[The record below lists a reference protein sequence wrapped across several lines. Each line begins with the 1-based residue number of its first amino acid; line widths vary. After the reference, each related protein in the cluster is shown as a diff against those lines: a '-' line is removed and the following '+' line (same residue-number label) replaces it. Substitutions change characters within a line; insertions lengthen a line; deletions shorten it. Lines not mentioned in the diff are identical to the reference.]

1 MNNNKKQMKYFIQ
14 CKLDWP
20 AIGSLKTVY
29 VVQDRKEKDLGT
41 FETHEDAQNFIDS
54 LENPKQ
60 SDNFEGSMKDNI
72 NPNHYKQGKVECI
85 DAIES
90 ATINKKG
97 IIATDTGNV
106 IKYLWRCEDKN
117 GKEDLI
123 KAKWYIEDMIE
134 RWDEYYPK
142 QK

>member
-1 MNNNKKQMKYFIQ
+1 MKKYYIQ
-14 CKLDWP
+14 TKINW
-20 AIGSLKTVY
+20 
-29 VVQDRKEKDLGT
+29 
-41 FETHEDAQNFIDS
+41 
-54 LENPKQ
+54 
-60 SDNFEGSMKDNI
+60 DNFTSDPIRYAVEDIQGKIYEIFNTEEEAKSFKQNLEMKSKGNNFAGSMKDNI
-72 NPNHYKQGKVECI
+72 NPSHYKQGKVECI

-134 RWDEYYPK
+134 KWDEYYPK